1 MSAENVDLIV
11 RGYAYYAETGD
22 IFAPGLHEN
31 FEWHTA
37 ADLPDSDTYS
47 GLEAVRGFHQSWATA
62 FEEFRGDIQE
72 VLDEGDYVVVS
83 LRLRGRLRDSG
94 EEVAMPEIHVWKL
107 RDGKAVEVREYRTK
121 EAALE
126 AIRTAAGRHARR

>member
-22 IFAPGLHEN
+22 IFAAALHEN

-37 ADLPDSDTYS
+37 TDLPDSDTYR
-47 GLEAVRGFHQSWATA
+47 GLEAVREFNRSWAA
-62 FEEFRGDIQE
+62 SFEDFRADIQE
-72 VLDEGDYVVVS
+72 VLDAGDYVVAS
-83 LRLRGRLRDSG
+83 LILRGRVRDSG
-94 EEVAMPEIHVWKL
+94 EEVAMPEFHVWKL
-107 RDGKAVEVREYRTK
+107 RDGRAVEVREYRTK

-126 AIRTAAGRHARR
+126 AIGTAGGTHVRR